1 MPIYEYKCGKCGK
14 QFEVF
19 QKMSDADARSCRFCE
34 GPVKKLM
41 SLSSFHLKG
50 SGWYTTDYGGR
61 KPSTSESKDEP
72 VKTEKADAIATASST
87 ESTESTAKKE

>member
-50 SGWYTTDYGGR
+50 SGWYTTDYGGK
-61 KPSTSESKDEP
+61 KPSTRDSKDEP
-72 VKTEKADAIATASST
+72 AKTEKPEAASTASTVS
-87 ESTESTAKKE
+87 ESPAT